1 VDRHLLHD
9 RGDRDHSAD
18 ALASKSIW
26 PKNYFV
32 TSIVGFTLASIFC
45 GAASDLN
52 VLIAARVVQ
61 GAFGGGLLATGQSIL
76 RDTFP
81 PKQLG
86 QIGAVEET
94 TTHEAVALFQTNF
107 FGVHRLTRAVLPAM
121 RSQGRGRIV
130 TIGSIGGFLPEPF
143 QAFYCSAKYALEGYV
158 ESLDYEVRPLGIRAV
173 LVQPGFI
180 RTNLSANRTS
190 ATNRVGIYASSRS
203 YVMDS
208 TARDIGNGT
217 PPEAVSA
224 AVEKLLV
231 ARNPALR
238 TRVGADAHQLYVIR
252 HLLPPALFRFG
263 MRRRLSRTA

>member
-1 VDRHLLHD
+1 MD
-9 RGDRDHSAD
+9 
-18 ALASKSIW
+18 
-26 PKNYFV
+26 V
-32 TSIVGFTLASIFC
+32 TSDESVEAAVAAILERTGRIDAIVNNAGV
-45 GAASDLN
+45 DL
-52 VLIAARVVQ
+52 
-61 GAFGGGLLATGQSIL
+61 
-76 RDTFP
+76 
-81 PKQLG
+81 
-86 QIGAVEET
+86 IGAVEET

>member
-1 VDRHLLHD
+1 ML
-9 RGDRDHSAD
+9 SAAQETVIVSGASSGIGAAIVTRLRASGRRVFATMRRPTPAHGPD
-18 ALASKSIW
+18 AIAMD
-26 PKNYFV
+26 V
-32 TSIVGFTLASIFC
+32 TSDESVEAAVAAILERTGRIDAIVNNAGV
-45 GAASDLN
+45 DL
-52 VLIAARVVQ
+52 
-61 GAFGGGLLATGQSIL
+61 
-76 RDTFP
+76 
-81 PKQLG
+81 
-86 QIGAVEET
+86 IGAVEET